1 MHFFLTTQSVTNVQL
16 SIRQFVHSEKKLA
29 DILTNSGDW
38 CQQWGCINKNV
49 HDSSSGPG
57 KTLVKVRAKVLPMR
71 LAQISKIQNPL
82 PKRLSLYSLAKPN
95 KRTAK
100 NTHCADHKIPAASK
114 IQTLQAICRSL
125 SFAYNV
131 VGIAMSNWRRVT
143 VTR

>member
-1 MHFFLTTQSVTNVQL
+1 MHDTGTPSPPPSVSSLV
-16 SIRQFVHSEKKLA
+16 
-29 DILTNSGDW
+29 
-38 CQQWGCINKNV
+38 
-49 HDSSSGPG
+49 DSVAVGAPVRMLFGPG

-143 VTR
+143 ITR